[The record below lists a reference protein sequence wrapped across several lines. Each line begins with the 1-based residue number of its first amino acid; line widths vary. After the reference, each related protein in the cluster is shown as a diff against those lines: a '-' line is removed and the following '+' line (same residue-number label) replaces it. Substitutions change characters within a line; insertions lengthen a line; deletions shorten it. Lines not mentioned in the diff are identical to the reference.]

1 MNMLA
6 ELNVWPKWNTDWIF
20 KCATNDKACLDNTCK
35 QNEERGREPPQ
46 KTLIACIFKA
56 VNGDFFFDIWL
67 FLPKCLKTA
76 VEKKNCL
83 SPLIFFSLLV
93 KCERFSCR
101 IRVGMSKWGRKQ
113 LRPPF
118 SGAVEAQCSGQ
129 GLGAPARVGRGTSPA
144 SSVALTWVLG
154 WSGAAPSAA
163 GLACP
168 QTCLQTL
175 ASPFGP

>member
-1 MNMLA
+1 MRNKWQSLPWQYLQTEWREGAWTPA
-6 ELNVWPKWNTDWIF
+6 ENINCLHFQRCKWGLFFWHLTFLTQMF
-20 KCATNDKACLDNTCK
+20 KNCS
-35 QNEERGREPPQ
+35 
-46 KTLIACIFKA
+46 
-56 VNGDFFFDIWL
+56 W
-67 FLPKCLKTA
+67 
-76 VEKKNCL
+76 KKNCL

-163 GLACP
+163 DLACP